1 MKLSYMV
8 SLICEDVRQG
18 GGYAF
23 ISDDYLLR
31 TMDVISPSNPSLAN
45 PSQGY
50 PASHFR
56 PREQPLTGEEE
67 IRGDYF
73 LFDYGS
79 HDNSLFLREYESL
92 RTLELAIIG
101 PAGITND
108 FTTLMIAIVNGQLKH
123 YEITFLAA
131 GQRKRF
137 DKDQQNLSSTVLRQG
152 YSSSQVSW
160 LD

>member
-1 MKLSYMV
+1 MKLSYVV
-8 SLICEDVRQG
+8 SLICADVRQG

-23 ISDDYLLR
+23 FSDDYLLR
-31 TMDVISPSNPSLAN
+31 TMDIISPSNPSLAN

-56 PREQPLTGEEE
+56 PREQPLTGKEE

-73 LFDYGS
+73 LFDYGG

-92 RTLELAIIG
+92 RTLELALIG
-101 PAGITND
+101 PAGITNV
-108 FTTLMIAIVNGQLKH
+108 FTDLMIALVNGRLKH

-137 DKDQQNLSSTVLRQG
+137 DKSQPHVPLTVLGEG
-152 YSSSQVSW
+152 YPSPQITW